1 MKLVVSLLIGL
12 SLTLSSLAIAS
23 ATKKEI
29 PAPAEKK
36 EAKTSETKKV
46 TPVEEAKPVETKKV
60 KPAEVAKPTETV
72 KPTEAVKPIQP
83 ATVEQPKAAPAKEA
97 TPPAA
102 VEIDPEKVIVTVNG
116 TPIREKQITAD
127 CEKRIASQTAKMAAM
142 GWPADENSK
151 KMMRDQFRDGV
162 ADMLIER
169 TLVTEQ
175 LKAAKIT
182 VTPADADARF
192 LDILKTMG
200 KTVEEAEKDI
210 AKQGM
215 SIADIKNEIYWQVCI
230 EKLYASKPE
239 NKPVTEEAAKKFF
252 DENPQYFEQ
261 PEQVQAS
268 HILLKTEG
276 LDDAKKAEAKKKL
289 EGILK
294 DVKAGKDFAE
304 LAKANSDCPS
314 KEKGGDLGL
323 FGRSQMVKP
332 FEDVA
337 FAMKVGDVSDVVE
350 TQFGYHIIKLTD
362 HKAAKKYTFDEMKGK
377 IMSELNRQSVGQ
389 FWTQYSA
396 DLKKNAK
403 VEWAPEEKARRDQ
416 KQKEQQEQQMQQQ
429 MQQMQQQQQPQSTEI
444 PPQPEPKSK

>member
-1 MKLVVSLLIGL
+1 MLIVI
-12 SLTLSSLAIAS
+12 SLTLSSAAIAS

-36 EAKTSETKKV
+36 EAKTAETKEV
-46 TPVEEAKPVETKKV
+46 Q
-60 KPAEVAKPTETV
+60 PAEVAKPAEVV
-72 KPTEAVKPIQP
+72 KPTETATPAQP
-83 ATVEQPKAAPAKEA
+83 AAVEQPKAVEPAKEA
-97 TPPAA
+97 AAPAEVA
-102 VEIDPEKVIVTVNG
+102 VDPEKVVVTVNG

-127 CEKRIASQTAKMAAM
+127 CEKRIASQMTKMASM

-192 LDILKTMG
+192 LEILKNAG
-200 KTVEEAEKDI
+200 KTLEEAEKDI

-215 SIADIKNEIYWQVCI
+215 SIADIKSEIYWQVCI

-239 NKPVTEEAAKKFF
+239 NKLVTEADAKKFF
-252 DENPQYFEQ
+252 DENPKYFEQ

-268 HILLKTEG
+268 HILIKTEG
-276 LDDAKKAEAKKKL
+276 MDDAKKAEAKKKI
-289 EGILK
+289 EGLLK
-294 DVKAGKDFAE
+294 DIKASKDFAE

-314 KEKGGDLGL
+314 KERGGDLGL
-323 FGRSQMVKP
+323 FGRGQMVKP

-337 FAMKVGDVSDVVE
+337 FAMKVGDVSEVVE

-362 HKAAKKYTFDEMKGK
+362 RKEAKKYTFDEMKGK
-377 IMSELNRQSVGQ
+377 IMAELNRQNVGQ

-403 VEWAPEEKARRDQ
+403 VEWTPEEKARRDQ
-416 KQKEQQEQQMQQQ
+416 KQKEQEQQQ
-429 MQQMQQQQQPQSTEI
+429 MQQMQQQQQQQNMEI